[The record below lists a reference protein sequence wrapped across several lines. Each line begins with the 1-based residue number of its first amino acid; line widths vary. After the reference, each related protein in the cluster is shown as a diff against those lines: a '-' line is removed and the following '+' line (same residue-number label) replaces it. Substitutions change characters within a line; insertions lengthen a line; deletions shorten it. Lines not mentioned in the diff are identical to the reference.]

1 MFFLLNYFFLMQK
14 IRNVV
19 LFSFCLLERFTT
31 IKNERQHTLRCF
43 PFTNIALNTRLEL
56 IFF

>member
-1 MFFLLNYFFLMQK
+1 MQK
-14 IRNVV
+14 IRNVM

-31 IKNERQHTLRCF
+31 IKNERQLTLRCF